1 MSFLGL
7 HVQAFTSKNK
17 VLVQETFMTTE
28 HSSLESILQSQKET
42 VISTLSSIFFHNTRV
57 SSYRMAQKYRIIGHF
72 FPKYR
77 TNIGHFFPKYR
88 TNMIK

>member
-1 MSFLGL
+1 MMILVDVLGECCIIHGSCENL
-7 HVQAFTSKNK
+7 
-17 VLVQETFMTTE
+17 
-28 HSSLESILQSQKET
+28 I
-42 VISTLSSIFFHNTRV
+42 RV

-88 TNMIK
+88 TK